1 MKGKRSLPKT
11 AAAWLLT
18 AAMAFGNLAGG
29 ISASA
34 APTNQIVTQQSGT
47 GNQIAVQSESEAVP
61 EREASAGVSVS
72 EGGASAESETQKETG
87 SVSESET
94 RKET

>member
-11 AAAWLLT
+11 AAVWLLT

-47 GNQIAVQSESEAVP
+47 GNQTAVQSESEAVP
-61 EREASAGVSVS
+61 EREASTVG
-72 EGGASAESETQKETG
+72 ESHQLLQLPHLG
-87 SVSESET
+87 HVL
-94 RKET
+94 RKYL